1 MAGGFINNKNP
12 KGNQANKNGFN
23 NEVVNDYSIP
33 QNPIDFILEGVLNP
47 GESVNFDKS
56 EKKPNNANF
65 NFLTKS
71 INQEQALFVNSHAEE
86 IKKSIDELRLEIKKL
101 IQSTD
106 NIDIEIEQVAFQEV
120 IEINE
125 YQLNFLQRI
134 KSIIIS
140 FRQNIDQA
148 GVWFESLNHKKG
160 KKNAFW
166 NKAKSKN
173 GGEQYLM
180 SSEHSAS
187 RSAN

>member
-12 KGNQANKNGFN
+12 KNNQANKNGFN
-23 NEVVNDYSIP
+23 NEVVKDYAIV
-33 QNPIDFILEGVLNP
+33 QNPVNFLFEGVLNP
-47 GESVNFDKS
+47 GESVNPNKP
-56 EKKPNNANF
+56 EKKSNPTSE
-65 NFLTKS
+65 FLTKS
-71 INQEQALFVNSHAEE
+71 LSQEQALFINSHTEE

-101 IQSTD
+101 VESTD
-106 NIDIEIEQVAFQEV
+106 NIDVEIEQVSFQEV
-120 IEINE
+120 VEINE

-134 KSIIIS
+134 KNIIVN
-140 FRQNIDQA
+140 FRKNIDQA
-148 GVWFESLNHKKG
+148 SVWLENLNHKKG